1 MQNAETVLGVLR
13 ERGRK
18 GLPLDELYRQLF
30 NPQLYLLA
38 YGRIYSNDGAMTPG
52 VTQETVDGMSWG
64 KIGRIID
71 AVRHER
77 YRFSPARRVWIPKKN
92 GKLRPLGMPTWPDK
106 LLGEVVRLLLEAY
119 YEPQFSARSHGF
131 RPGLGCHT
139 ALGEVARTWT
149 GTTWFVEGDVADCFG
164 SLDHEIM
171 IKILAE
177 KIRDNRFLRLMR
189 NMLRAGYL
197 EDWRW
202 NATLSGAPQ
211 GGVVSPI
218 LSNIYL
224 HRLDDFAENTLIPE
238 YTRGET
244 RTRNKEYEKVRQA
257 YARARKKG
265 DHQKARELRRKQ
277 ARLPS
282 VDCDDPG
289 YRRLHYLRYAD
300 DTLFGFTGPK
310 AEAEEIK
317 QRLTTFLRDELHL
330 ELSAE
335 KTLIT
340 HARTGAAKFLGY
352 EITTQHSG
360 TSGRKTNQRQHSAA
374 RARPGDQGQMRR
386 PTWNAANPPP
396 REPCKTSATTTSSR
410 PTGRNTGASAST
422 TCSPATSTG
431 WTGCGGSWRPRCS
444 RRSRPSTT
452 RRCRKWRPATR
463 PPSRPR
469 TGRAPASRPS
479 ASARTT
485 RNPWSHGSAASPSN
499 GAKRGHHRPRSR
511 PGPLPPQGDHYPAPA
526 EQVRTVP
533 AQRPGAGAP
542 RRQARRPRIPRPRPA
557 SMGQAHGRNA
567 AQVPRGLPALPRP
580 DPCRTA
586 TSRNPS
592 HGVSH
597 QRAGCRESWHVRFG
611 GGPYGKG
618 PANCGHLA
626 VRPTQ
631 RSDQGRVSGSLTSVV
646 SVHRPH
652 GTRPLDWNNPAVLG
666 ACCSNSP
673 CWYLLSQKTP
683 AVGKPPCQKEP
694 MVCR

>member
-18 GLPLDELYRQLF
+18 GPPLDELYRQLF
-30 NPQLYLLA
+30 NPQLYLVA
-38 YGRIYSNDGAMTPG
+38 YGRIYSDDGAMTPG
-52 VTQETVDGMSWG
+52 VTQETVDGMSQG

-77 YRFSPARRVWIPKKN
+77 YRFSPARRARIPKKN
-92 GKLRPLGMPTWPDK
+92 GKLRPLGMPTWTDK

-119 YEPQFSARSHGF
+119 YEPQFSGRSHGF

-139 ALGEVARTWT
+139 ALGEAARTWT

-171 IKILAE
+171 IKTLAE

-211 GGVVSPI
+211 GGVVSPV

-224 HRLDDFAENTLIPE
+224 HRLDEFAENTLIPE
-238 YTRGET
+238 YTRGES
-244 RTRNKEYEKVRQA
+244 RTRNKEYERARQG

-265 DHQKARELRRKQ
+265 DLQKARELRSKQ

-317 QRLTTFLRDELHL
+317 QRLATFLRDELHL

-360 TSGRKTNQRQHSAA
+360 TSGRKRINGSIALRVPTAVIKAKCAPYLERGKPAAHRALQNLSDYEIVEAYGAKYRGISQYYLLAGDVHRLSRLRWAMETSLLKTLAAKHDSTVSKTAA
-374 RARPGDQGQMRR
+374 RY
-386 PTWNAANPPP
+386 
-396 REPCKTSATTTSSR
+396 KTAIET
-410 PTGRNTGASAST
+410 PHG
-422 TCSPATSTG
+422 
-431 WTGCGGSWRPRCS
+431 
-444 RRSRPSTT
+444 
-452 RRCRKWRPATR
+452 
-463 PPSRPR
+463 PR
-469 TGRAPASRPS
+469 TCLEAVRIREG
-479 ASARTT
+479 
-485 RNPWSHGSAASPSN
+485 NQ
-499 GAKRGHHRPRSR
+499 K
-511 PGPLPPQGDHYPAPA
+511 PLVA
-526 EQVRTVP
+526 
-533 AQRPGAGAP
+533 
-542 RRQARRPRIPRPRPA
+542 
-557 SMGQAHGRNA
+557 
-567 AQVPRGLPALPRP
+567 
-580 DPCRTA
+580 
-586 TSRNPS
+586 
-592 HGVSH
+592 
-597 QRAGCRESWHVRFG
+597 RFG
-611 GGPYGKG
+611 GIPLKRQKNAVITDRAPGRDPYPRKEIITRLLRNRCELCQHSGQVQAHHVARLADLAYPG
-618 PANCGHLA
+618 HGQPAWARLMTA
-626 VRPTQ
+626 KR
-631 RSDQGRVSGSLTSVV
+631 RKSLVV
-646 SVHRPH
+646 
-652 GTRPLDWNNPAVLG
+652 
-666 ACCSNSP
+666 C
-673 CWYLLSQKTP
+673 
-683 AVGKPPCQKEP
+683 PPCHDQIHAERP
-694 MVCR
+694 PVAATA

>member
-1 MQNAETVLGVLR
+1 MQNAETVLSVLR

-38 YGRIYSNDGAMTPG
+38 YGRIYSSHGAMTPG
-52 VTQETVDGMSWG
+52 ATQETVDGMSLG

-77 YRFSPARRVWIPKKN
+77 YRFSPARRIYIPKKN
-92 GKLRPLGMPTWPDK
+92 GKLRPLGLPTWSDK

-119 YEPQFSARSHGF
+119 YEPQFSGRSHGF

-149 GTTWFVEGDVADCFG
+149 GTTWFIEGDVADCFG

-224 HRLDDFAENTLIPE
+224 HKLDDFAGNTLIPE

-244 RTRNKEYEKVRQA
+244 RTRSKEYESVRHA
-257 YARARKKG
+257 YARARKRG
-265 DHQKARELRRKQ
+265 DHGKARELRRKQ
-277 ARLPS
+277 ASLPS

-300 DTLFGFTGPK
+300 DTLFGFTGPR

-317 QRLTTFLRDELHL
+317 QRLTTFLRNELHL
-330 ELSAE
+330 ELSE
-335 KTLIT
+335 QKTLIT

-360 TSGRKTNQRQHSAA
+360 TSGRKRINGSIALRVPIPVIKAKCSPYLARGKPAAQTALHNRSDYDIVAAYGAQYRGIVQYYLLAGDIHRMDRLRWVMETSLLKTLAAKHRSSVAKTAARYKAVIETPHGPRTCFEAVRIRDGNQKPLVARFGGIPLKRRKTAILTDRAPGREIHPRKEIITRLLRGTCELCQHSDPVQVHHVA
-374 RARPGDQGQMRR
+374 RLADLARPGHGQPAWAKLMAAKRRKSLVLCQPCHDQIHAER
-386 PTWNAANPPP
+386 PPAAN
-396 REPCKTSATTTSSR
+396 
-410 PTGRNTGASAST
+410 
-422 TCSPATSTG
+422 
-431 WTGCGGSWRPRCS
+431 
-444 RRSRPSTT
+444 
-452 RRCRKWRPATR
+452 
-463 PPSRPR
+463 
-469 TGRAPASRPS
+469 
-479 ASARTT
+479 
-485 RNPWSHGSAASPSN
+485 
-499 GAKRGHHRPRSR
+499 
-511 PGPLPPQGDHYPAPA
+511 
-526 EQVRTVP
+526 
-533 AQRPGAGAP
+533 
-542 RRQARRPRIPRPRPA
+542 
-557 SMGQAHGRNA
+557 
-567 AQVPRGLPALPRP
+567 
-580 DPCRTA
+580 TA
-586 TSRNPS
+586 T
-592 HGVSH
+592 
-597 QRAGCRESWHVRFG
+597 A
-611 GGPYGKG
+611 
-618 PANCGHLA
+618 
-626 VRPTQ
+626 
-631 RSDQGRVSGSLTSVV
+631 
-646 SVHRPH
+646 
-652 GTRPLDWNNPAVLG
+652 
-666 ACCSNSP
+666 
-673 CWYLLSQKTP
+673 
-683 AVGKPPCQKEP
+683 
-694 MVCR
+694 